1 MKRIAMMV
9 STIAMAL
16 ALTACGG
23 EEQKATTWSESHYE
37 KAQET
42 QGAFAYAED
51 AEPEKW
57 LIVKFQGQW
66 LITGDYCAKNQM
78 NAGSTYHQ
86 TLKTFERCSDGVI
99 RIRNVCADIVE
110 IRTDVE
116 REEDAYAETSAP
128 ARVDA
133 DTQYVVVLH
142 VPEEAS
148 E

>member
-1 MKRIAMMV
+1 MKRIVMII

-42 QGAFAYAED
+42 QGAFAYAE
-51 AEPEKW
+51 
-57 LIVKFQGQW
+57 
-66 LITGDYCAKNQM
+66 
-78 NAGSTYHQ
+78 
-86 TLKTFERCSDGVI
+86 
-99 RIRNVCADIVE
+99 
-110 IRTDVE
+110 
-116 REEDAYAETSAP
+116 TSAP
-128 ARVDA
+128 AQVA
-133 DTQYVVVLH
+133 AGTQYVVVLH